1 MTKWKETCFFILRQ
15 LYTAKSQKCWPWS
28 TLRSVGLWTP
38 MLAAGHTNT
47 SAEKCHSRYLTQTS
61 KAVIPL
67 LSSQRARKSHF
78 PNRPIPSLQGN
89 LLGKPR
95 QSCRCSVWQ
104 LEQCGREPP
113 GIPTSWRRGRTAG
126 CRQPLPAR
134 YSWNCL
140 SLPDLRQCF
149 QKALTRRAQINWVNW
164 GISIM
169 TNQLPK
175 KKKKSVWVYV

>member
-89 LLGKPR
+89 LLCKVTCLGSPGR
-95 QSCRCSVWQ
+95 AAGALCGSWSSVGESPQ
-104 LEQCGREPP
+104 EYQPAGGEGAQPAAGSHCLP
-113 GIPTSWRRGRTAG
+113 GVAETV
-126 CRQPLPAR
+126 
-134 YSWNCL
+134 CL
-140 SLPDLRQCF
+140 CQ
-149 QKALTRRAQINWVNW
+149 T
-164 GISIM
+164 
-169 TNQLPK
+169 
-175 KKKKSVWVYV
+175 